1 MVDIFILSASIL
13 IVSTNA
19 IRKSADSLIVFPNS
33 PILSLFLLPFF
44 VSTVLAIR
52 FLCDSRQRKVRI
64 CFTKTVFSAA
74 LSWYVV
80 KHTLCTC
87 NFSGKTLCLDKKTST
102 HTKCAGGSD
111 ASMKFFIVPTWRYI
125 SWANGRTILW
135 WQRKQRRQRSRKL
148 SVRGWALCRNSKQRK
163 CTPLSWKVR
172 GWVWWCRAC
181 ARARDTQ

>member
-13 IVSTNA
+13 IVSANA
-19 IRKSADSLIVFPNS
+19 IRMSADSLIVFPNS

-64 CFTKTVFSAA
+64 CFTKYVFSAA

-87 NFSGKTLCLDKKTST
+87 NFSGKTLCLDKKTAT

-135 WQRKQRRQRSRKL
+135 WQGAQMHQLRRTL
-148 SVRGWALCRNSKQRK
+148 SVRGWASCQSSKQRK